1 MLSDL
6 PGGPPDNQGVPDEE
20 VIYDIVDEACQTDG
34 GGDYNT
40 DDSEATG
47 VPQMTQEQRLG
58 LGGVRSQFE
67 SSHLKP
73 PRFQTSGGGHPQTQ
87 NRYPT
92 AQQSSS
98 PAPPRDIEVLTSQI
112 RDALIV
118 SALVYLSNSEMF
130 HSLLGR
136 IVPVNF
142 KTVDE
147 DTQLT
152 IVNTLAVSLAIGAV
166 FYLIKVYM
174 EPPNIVLKL
183 VQMYY
188 A

>member
-6 PGGPPDNQGVPDEE
+6 PGGPPDNHGLPDDE
-20 VIYDIVDEACQTDG
+20 VIYDIVDEACQDRETD
-34 GGDYNT
+34 DDDSD
-40 DDSEATG
+40 DDSE
-47 VPQMTQEQRLG
+47 VPQPQLQR
-58 LGGVRSQFE
+58 
-67 SSHLKP
+67 
-73 PRFQTSGGGHPQTQ
+73 PRFQTQVPQARSHVQT
-87 NRYPT
+87 T
-92 AQQSSS
+92 
-98 PAPPRDIEVLTSQI
+98 PPPVFNTTTTRSRGDIDILTSQI

-118 SALVYLSNSEMF
+118 SVLVYFSNTETF

-147 DTQLT
+147 ETQVT
-152 IVNTLAVSLAIGAV
+152 IVNVAALSLAVGAA
-166 FYLIKVYM
+166 FYIIKVYM

-188 A
+188 S